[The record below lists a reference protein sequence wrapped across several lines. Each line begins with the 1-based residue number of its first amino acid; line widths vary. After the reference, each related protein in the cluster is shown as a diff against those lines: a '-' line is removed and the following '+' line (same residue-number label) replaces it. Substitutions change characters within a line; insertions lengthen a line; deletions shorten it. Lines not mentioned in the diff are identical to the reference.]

1 MAFFNDLG
9 KKIGGAAEV
18 AAEKAKVAAGAAAD
32 KAKEIAEVTKLNNE
46 ISAEQ
51 KQIEKLYLEIG
62 KIIFESDKNDQNSLV
77 AEQCQKIL
85 ACEKNVAELNIKIQH
100 LKAGDQQTVNAEPVQ
115 ESQDVSVSQEAA
127 KKKFC
132 SNCGAELPA
141 EGKFCQSCGAPINN

>member
-51 KQIEKLYLEIG
+51 KQIDKLYLDIG
-62 KIIFESDKNDQNSLV
+62 KLIYEKDKDDPNSVV
-77 AEQCQKIL
+77 AEQCQRIM
-85 ACEKNVAELNIKIQH
+85 ACEKSIADLNNKIQQI
-100 LKAGDQQTVNAEPVQ
+100 KSGDQQTANADSVQ
-115 ESQDVSVSQEAA
+115 ASPEVPAQEIP

-132 SNCGAELPA
+132 PNCGAELPA